1 MMRTN
6 IFLNSYQQPEN
17 KLTYNFFS
25 IIELLNDNT
34 LFDFLT
40 NKKTANKPLVNLETV
55 YGGGETNPDGSFVIT
70 LTDNSQIK
78 VFYENK
84 TNRLALGVNQLRG
97 HLKLC
102 GENDLLLVTSP
113 RKSDVDIIKQIVD
126 DRVIFK
132 TWQEISLFLKKT
144 YKDNIIVQQFV
155 DYGKRS
161 GEFDELG
168 EIYLD
173 EIELYCDY
181 LKIDFD
187 RKIESI
193 FQTLVHELDFSK
205 FGFNNINCFYQNI
218 WGRNGVEFRL
228 KDSTRKTYGQLGAIS
243 LYYNTSDHKIR
254 FSKDTPEVVFFFD
267 VNPEYK
273 PLLRASNEF
282 KELIN
287 ALENEG
293 FESNLNNE
301 KTPNAWRLLFFRKP
315 IMEFQILN
323 VQELIKFVENVLT
336 ILLKN
341 EATKHKYFA
350 ELQ

>member
-1 MMRTN
+1 MRTN

-70 LTDNSQIK
+70 LIDNSQIK
-78 VFYENK
+78 VLYENK
-84 TNRLALGVNQLRG
+84 TNRLGLGVNQLKG

-102 GENDLLLVTSP
+102 GENDLLLVTTP
-113 RKSDVDIIKQIVD
+113 RKSDIDIIKQIED
-126 DRVIFK
+126 NRVIFK
-132 TWQEISLFLKKT
+132 TWQEISLFLQKN
-144 YKDNIIVQQFV
+144 YRDNMIVQQFV

-168 EIYLD
+168 EIYHD
-173 EIELYCDY
+173 EIKLYCDY
-181 LKIDFD
+181 LKVDFD
-187 RKIESI
+187 KKINSI
-193 FQTLVHELDFSK
+193 FQTLVYELDFSK
-205 FGFNNINCFYQNI
+205 FGFSNLSSAYKNN
-218 WGRNGVEFRL
+218 WGRKGVEFSF
-228 KDSTRKTYGQLGAIS
+228 KKPTETTYGQFGSIS
-243 LYYNTSDHKIR
+243 LYYDTSDHGIP
-254 FSKDTPEVVFFFD
+254 FLEDCPEIAFFFD

-273 PLLRASNEF
+273 SSLRADNEF
-282 KELIN
+282 KKLVM

-315 IMEFQILN
+315 IMGFQILN
-323 VQELIKFVENVLT
+323 VQELVKFVDNVLT